1 MTGPTPE
8 RPEGLGPPE
17 SGPPADRPAPERPR
31 APEPAPPAD
40 RPAPERPVEP
50 ARPAEPGGPAAE
62 PDPDGPSD
70 PAAHDPA
77 GLPAEALDPG
87 PEGPDGLPPEP
98 HRRLAPGVVTLWM
111 AGGAGSTI
119 VTVLMASILLPL
131 LDRADGA
138 PRWAVPLGIA
148 LVGAYGIAAVFVS
161 PLLRYRHWR
170 YAVREEEL
178 DLVRGALVRT
188 RTIVPMAR
196 VQHVDTA
203 QTPLGRSLGIASLKV
218 HTAAAAHEIPG
229 LRRDDAYRLRTE
241 IARRARVADEV

>member
-8 RPEGLGPPE
+8 RPEGLGAPGPA
-17 SGPPADRPAPERPR
+17 PPAGRPAPERPGESGTP
-31 APEPAPPAD
+31 AHAGEPRD
-40 RPAPERPVEP
+40 
-50 ARPAEPGGPAAE
+50 PAEPGGPRAPAE
-62 PDPDGPSD
+62 PGRPGDSAADDPG
-70 PAAHDPA
+70 
-77 GLPAEALDPG
+77 GLAPIALDPG

-119 VTVLMASILLPL
+119 VTVLVASILLPL

-161 PLLRYRHWR
+161 PVLRYRHWR
-170 YAVREEEL
+170 YAVREDEL

>member
-8 RPEGLGPPE
+8 RPEGLEPRQ
-17 SGPPADRPAPERPR
+17 PAPSAGRPAAERPEDPS
-31 APEPAPPAD
+31 APVEAGEP
-40 RPAPERPVEP
+40 RSVERPD
-50 ARPAEPGGPAAE
+50 AAEPGE
-62 PDPDGPSD
+62 PRDPSEHEPG
-70 PAAHDPA
+70 
-77 GLPAEALDPG
+77 GLAPIALDPG

-98 HRRLAPGVVTLWM
+98 QRRLAPGVVTLWM

-131 LDRADGA
+131 LERADGA

-148 LVGAYGIAAVFVS
+148 LVGAYGVAAVFVS
-161 PLLRYRHWR
+161 PVLRYRHWR
-170 YAVREEEL
+170 YAVREDEL